1 MLFCFVLCSFIRIF
15 APNQPQEPQRRRQ
28 LGLLWVKNNTASA
41 IISRIAKSVGNCL
54 EIKDRKK

>member
-54 EIKDRKK
+54 EIK